1 MIPNNGLT
9 ELLPRATDIRISPKV
24 KRILIYLNLYYSRDI
39 TLKDMATL
47 FNIHPAYLCR
57 RFKKDLGIPFH
68 EYLLRIRIQ
77 IAFFLLTRSEKSI
90 KEISYDLGFSRPEIF
105 SKAFK
110 RLAGCSPK
118 IYRAQTLLN
127 IEAPH
132 DAIYFPDPTYPDPMF
147 RNSDLISI
155 RPLQIDLNI
164 KK

>member
-1 MIPNNGLT
+1 M
-9 ELLPRATDIRISPKV
+9 DIRIGPKI
-24 KRILIYLNLYYSRDI
+24 KRILIYLNLYYARDI

-77 IAFFLLTRSEKSI
+77 IAFFLLTHSEKSI

-118 IYRAQTLLN
+118 IYRAQALLN

-132 DAIYFPDPTYPDPMF
+132 DVIYFPDPTYPDPMF
-147 RNSDLISI
+147 RNSDVTSI
-155 RPLQIDLNI
+155 RPLQIDLDV